1 MVGKGA
7 EVGERSSSLEQPGKP
22 KKAVPTAQ
30 AQNSTVSRFQLSISL
45 LAVLGL
51 GTGEENFVS
60 NRAVE

>member
-1 MVGKGA
+1 MA
-7 EVGERSSSLEQPGKP
+7 
-22 KKAVPTAQ
+22 TAQ

-51 GTGEENFVS
+51 GMGEENFVS